1 MTCCIVTLNDVV
13 SLKLLK
19 SKHIYGSHDV
29 SRASSA
35 TEAEDKS
42 DNKATAQNS
51 EKSTEE
57 ILKGIYSNKLK

>member
-1 MTCCIVTLNDVV
+1 MTCAKC
-13 SLKLLK
+13 
-19 SKHIYGSHDV
+19 GSHDV

-51 EKSTEE
+51 ERV
-57 ILKGIYSNKLK
+57 LKRF